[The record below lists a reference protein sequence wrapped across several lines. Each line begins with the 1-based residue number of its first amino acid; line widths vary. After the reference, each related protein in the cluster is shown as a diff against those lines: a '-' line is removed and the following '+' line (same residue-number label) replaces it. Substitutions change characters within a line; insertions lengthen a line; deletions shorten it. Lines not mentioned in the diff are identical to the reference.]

1 MAVRPSRPA
10 LGIVPVP
17 SREEVVETA
26 SPPSLPSHAPKRDP
40 AGKVTARI
48 GKVQLSG
55 YIDIDYKRQLDI
67 HAAREGIT
75 MQSIIEEMY
84 DLYAT
89 AHGLHRLGHLGDP
102 KSNLPSAD

>member
-1 MAVRPSRPA
+1 MAMRPGRPA
-10 LGIVPVP
+10 LGAGLQAVPTQ
-17 SREEVVETA
+17 EVVEM
-26 SPPSLPSHAPKRDP
+26 PSRSSHPVRETP
-40 AGKVTARI
+40 AKAAARV

-75 MQSIIEEMY
+75 IQAIVEEMY
-84 DLYAT
+84 DLYAA

-102 KSNLPSAD
+102 PKT

>member
-1 MAVRPSRPA
+1 MAVKPSRPA
-10 LGIVPVP
+10 LGTLQVMT
-17 SREEVVETA
+17 SREEVAETA
-26 SPPSLPSHAPKRDP
+26 SQSSLPSRETKREP
-40 AGKVTARI
+40 AGKAVARI

-89 AHGLHRLGHLGDP
+89 AHGLHRLGHLGGP
-102 KSNLPSAD
+102 KKAPE